1 MFLTLI
7 PIHMKIGEKELR
19 GRSGVCAIS
28 GICQD
33 DYTRVVDTTFPDVDN
48 SFWSRRPI
56 HCHIHVNVVPI
67 SDILS
72 DDAKNMEEAGK
83 EVEKW
88 LDQSWIEKEK
98 QLEYF
103 TKHQTYDDEW
113 NVNRKVE
120 NFDFAHRVKDSIPWV
135 GLALGALCLD
145 YVCIKGV
152 SWLYHSIV
160 GLF

>member
-1 MFLTLI
+1 M
-7 PIHMKIGEKELR
+7 
-19 GRSGVCAIS
+19 
-28 GICQD
+28 
-33 DYTRVVDTTFPDVDN
+33 
-48 SFWSRRPI
+48 
-56 HCHIHVNVVPI
+56 NVVPI

-113 NVNRKVE
+113 NVNC
-120 NFDFAHRVKDSIPWV
+120 V
-135 GLALGALCLD
+135 GQEGD
-145 YVCIKGV
+145 V
-152 SWLYHSIV
+152 SLIE
-160 GLF
+160 GGEL

>member
-1 MFLTLI
+1 M
-7 PIHMKIGEKELR
+7 
-19 GRSGVCAIS
+19 
-28 GICQD
+28 
-33 DYTRVVDTTFPDVDN
+33 
-48 SFWSRRPI
+48 
-56 HCHIHVNVVPI
+56 NVVPI

-113 NVNRKVE
+113 NVNR
-120 NFDFAHRVKDSIPWV
+120 V
-135 GLALGALCLD
+135 G
-145 YVCIKGV
+145 
-152 SWLYHSIV
+152 
-160 GLF
+160 